1 MEPGMSAPKLTP
13 ITTPQADRLRIFDTT
28 LRDGEQAPGFS
39 MSPSEKLEMA
49 HMLAAIRVDTMEAGF
64 AAASPG
70 DAEAIRRIA
79 DEVRGPTICSLAR
92 ANEKDID
99 AAAYAL
105 EPAQRKRAHIFL
117 ATSPIHREAKLKMSR
132 HQVLMTIERTL
143 NYAADHF
150 DEIEFS
156 AEDALRTEPEFLV
169 EALSCAAA
177 NGADVLNVPDTVGYS
192 EPDEI
197 YRVFKMLVDE
207 VKRPDHVIFSAHCH
221 DDLGLAVAN
230 SLAAVKAGAR
240 QVECALNGIGERA
253 GNCSMEE
260 IIMALQVRADIFPAI
275 SHAKSSEIWPASQ
288 RLSRI
293 TGAAVAPNKA
303 IVGKNAFAHEA
314 GIHQHGML
322 ADRRTYEIMT
332 PESVG
337 APGSSLVLGKHSG
350 KHALSQRLNQ
360 LGYTPGPDEL
370 SRIFAQFKAAADE
383 HGEINDADLIAIME
397 GYSASGSQWTVLR
410 TELRTTAGRK
420 PKQFARVELEHPTRG
435 RISDIASGDG
445 PVAAA
450 FAAVERITGYQTDVI
465 SLETRLRTH
474 EGQRE
479 FVADIEVE
487 IDGRR
492 FTGRARGPDIVT
504 AAIDALLFTLDR
516 GEAKAKADSQN
527 TQTAQAV

>member
-1 MEPGMSAPKLTP
+1 MSAPKLTP
-13 ITTPQADRLRIFDTT
+13 ITSPQPDRLRIFDTT

-39 MSPSEKLEMA
+39 MSPGEKLEMA
-49 HMLAAIRVDTMEAGF
+49 HLLAAIRVDTMEAGF

-79 DEVRGPTICSLAR
+79 EEVRGPTICSLAR

-99 AAAYAL
+99 AAFYAL
-105 EPAQRKRAHIFL
+105 EPAKRKRAHIFL

-132 HQVLMTIERTL
+132 LEVLKTIERTL
-143 NYAADHF
+143 THAADHF

-177 NGADVLNVPDTVGYS
+177 YGADVLNVPDTVGYS

-197 YRVFKMLVDE
+197 YRVFRMLVEE

-260 IIMALQVRADIFPAI
+260 VIMALQVRADIFPAI
-275 SHAKSSEIWPASQ
+275 SHAQSNAIWPASQ

-350 KHALSQRLNQ
+350 KHALTQRLNQ
-360 LGYTPGPDEL
+360 LGYTPEPGEM
-370 SRIFAQFKAAADE
+370 SRIFTQFKAAADE
-383 HGEINDADLIAIME
+383 YGEINDADLIAMME

-410 TELRTTAGRK
+410 TELRTTAGRN

-450 FAAVERITGYQTDVI
+450 FAAVERITGYSTDVI

-474 EGQRE
+474 EGHRE

-527 TQTAQAV
+527 TQTAEAV

>member
-1 MEPGMSAPKLTP
+1 MSAPKLTAVP
-13 ITTPQADRLRIFDTT
+13 TPQPDRLHIFDTT

-39 MSPSEKLEMA
+39 MTAPEKLEMA
-49 HMLAAIRVDTMEAGF
+49 HLLANLRVDTLEAGF

-70 DAEAIRRIA
+70 DSEAVRIIA
-79 DEVRGPTICSLAR
+79 SEVRGPTICSLAR
-92 ANEKDID
+92 ATEKDID

-105 EPAQRKRAHIFL
+105 EPAPRKRLHVFL
-117 ATSPIHREAKLKMSR
+117 ATSPIHRDAKLRMSR
-132 HQVLMTIERTL
+132 HEVLMTIERCL
-143 NYAADHF
+143 DHARGTF

-156 AEDALRTEPEFLV
+156 AEDALRTEPDFLI
-169 EALSCAAA
+169 EAMSCAAA
-177 NGADVLNVPDTVGYS
+177 HGADVLNVPDTVGYS

-197 YRVFKMLVDE
+197 YRVFKSLVDNVE
-207 VKRPDHVIFSAHCH
+207 RPDHVIFSAHCH
-221 DDLGLAVAN
+221 NDLGLAVAN

-253 GNCSMEE
+253 GNCSLEE
-260 IIMALQVRADIFPAI
+260 IVMALQVRADIFPAV
-275 SHAKSSEIWPASQ
+275 SHADATHIWPASQ

-293 TGAAVAPNKA
+293 TGAPVAPNKA
-303 IVGKNAFAHEA
+303 VVGKNAFAHEA
-314 GIHQHGML
+314 GIHQHGMIS
-322 ADRRTYEIMT
+322 DRRTYEIMT

-350 KHALSQRLNQ
+350 KHALAQRLAK
-360 LGYTPGPDEL
+360 LGYQPDPDRL
-370 SRIFAQFKAAADE
+370 QRVFAQFKAAADE
-383 HGEINDADLIAIME
+383 HGEINDADLVAIME

-410 TELRTTAGRK
+410 TELRTTAGRN
-420 PKQFARVELEHPTRG
+420 PKQFARVELEHPRRG

-450 FAAVERITGYQTDVI
+450 FAAVQQITGTQVDVI
-465 SLETRLRTH
+465 CLETRMRANDA
-474 EGQRE
+474 GRE

-492 FTGRARGPDIVT
+492 FSGRARGPDIVT

-516 GEAKAKADSQN
+516 GEAKAKAESQ
-527 TQTAQAV
+527 QSRPAHAV

>member
-1 MEPGMSAPKLTP
+1 MSAPKLTAVE
-13 ITTPQADRLRIFDTT
+13 TPQPERLRIFDTT

-39 MSPSEKLEMA
+39 MTPSEKLEMA
-49 HMLAAIRVDTMEAGF
+49 HLLAAVRVDTIEAGF

-70 DAEAIRRIA
+70 DTQAIRRIA
-79 DEVRGPTICSLAR
+79 EEVRGPTICSLAR
-92 ANEKDID
+92 ATEKDID

-105 EPAQRKRAHIFL
+105 EPAKRKRLHVFL

-132 HQVLMTIERTL
+132 REVIAAIERTL
-143 NYAADHF
+143 EHARGAF
-150 DEIEFS
+150 EEIEFS

-177 NGADVLNVPDTVGYS
+177 HGADVLNVPDTVGYS

-197 YRVFKMLVDE
+197 YRVFKMLTEQVT
-207 VKRPDHVIFSAHCH
+207 RPEHVIFSAHCH
-221 DDLGLAVAN
+221 NDLGLAVAN

-260 IIMALQVRADIFPAI
+260 IVMALQVRADIFPAI
-275 SHAKSSEIWPASQ
+275 SHADTTHIWPASQ

-350 KHALSQRLNQ
+350 KHALSQRLAK
-360 LGYTPGPDEL
+360 LGYTPSAEEL

-383 HGEINDADLIAIME
+383 HGEINDADLVAIME

-410 TELRTTAGRK
+410 TELRTTAGRQ

-435 RISDIASGDG
+435 RMSDIASGEG

-450 FAAVERITGYQTDVI
+450 FAAVEQITGYQADVI
-465 SLETRLRTH
+465 SLETRLRMH
-474 EGQRE
+474 ENVRE

-492 FTGRARGPDIVT
+492 FSGRARGPDIVT

-516 GEAKAKADSQN
+516 GEAKAKAESQH
-527 TQTAQAV
+527 TQAAQAV

>member
-1 MEPGMSAPKLTP
+1 MSAPKLTP
-13 ITTPQADRLRIFDTT
+13 ITSPQPDRLRIFDTT

-39 MSPSEKLEMA
+39 MSPGEKLEMA
-49 HMLAAIRVDTMEAGF
+49 HLLAAIRVDTMEAGF

-79 DEVRGPTICSLAR
+79 EEVRGPTICSLAR
-92 ANEKDID
+92 ASEKDID

-132 HQVLMTIERTL
+132 HEVLMTIERTL
-143 NYAADHF
+143 KHAADHF

-177 NGADVLNVPDTVGYS
+177 HGADVLNVPDTVGYS

-197 YRVFKMLVDE
+197 YKVFKMLVDE
-207 VKRPDHVIFSAHCH
+207 VERPDHVIFSAHCH

-260 IIMALQVRADIFPAI
+260 IIMALNVRADIFPAV
-275 SHAKSSEIWPASQ
+275 SHAQANAIWPASQ

-293 TGAAVAPNKA
+293 TGTAIAPNKA
-303 IVGKNAFAHEA
+303 IVGRNAFAHEA

-350 KHALSQRLNQ
+350 KHALSQRLGQ
-360 LGYTPGPDEL
+360 LGYQPGPDEL
-370 SRIFAQFKAAADE
+370 SRIFAQFKEAADE
-383 HGEINDADLIAIME
+383 HGEINDADLIAMME

-410 TELRTTAGRK
+410 TELRSTAGRK
-420 PKQFARVELEHPTRG
+420 PNQFARVELEHPTRG

-450 FAAVERITGYQTDVI
+450 FAAVERITGYETDVI

-527 TQTAQAV
+527 TKTAQAV

>member
-1 MEPGMSAPKLTP
+1 MSAPKLTP
-13 ITTPQADRLRIFDTT
+13 ITSPQPDRLRIFDTT

-39 MSPSEKLEMA
+39 MSPGEKLEMA
-49 HMLAAIRVDTMEAGF
+49 HLLAAIRVDTMEAGF

-79 DEVRGPTICSLAR
+79 EEVRGPTICSLAR
-92 ANEKDID
+92 ASEKDID

-132 HQVLMTIERTL
+132 HEVLMTIERTL
-143 NYAADHF
+143 KHAADHF

-177 NGADVLNVPDTVGYS
+177 HGADVLNVPDTVGYS

-197 YRVFKMLVDE
+197 YKVFKMLVDE
-207 VKRPDHVIFSAHCH
+207 VERPDHVIFSAHCH

-260 IIMALQVRADIFPAI
+260 IIMALNVRADIFPAV
-275 SHAKSSEIWPASQ
+275 SHAQANAIWPASQ

-293 TGAAVAPNKA
+293 TGTAIAPNKA
-303 IVGKNAFAHEA
+303 IVGRNAFAHEA

-350 KHALSQRLNQ
+350 KHALSQRLGQ
-360 LGYTPGPDEL
+360 LGYQPGPEEL
-370 SRIFAQFKAAADE
+370 SRIFGQFKEAADE
-383 HGEINDADLIAIME
+383 HGEINDADLIAMME

-450 FAAVERITGYQTDVI
+450 FAAVERITGYETDVI

-527 TQTAQAV
+527 TKTAQAV

>member
-1 MEPGMSAPKLTP
+1 MSAPKLSP
-13 ITTPQADRLRIFDTT
+13 LPSSQPERLHIFDTT

-39 MSPSEKLEMA
+39 MTAPEKLEMA
-49 HMLAAIRVDTMEAGF
+49 HLLANLRVDTMEAGF

-70 DAEAIRRIA
+70 DAEAIRLIA
-79 DEVRGPTICSLAR
+79 QEVRGPTICSLAR
-92 ANEKDID
+92 ATENDID

-105 EPAQRKRAHIFL
+105 EPAQRSRLHVFI
-117 ATSPIHREAKLKMSR
+117 ATSPIHREAKLRLSR
-132 HQVLMTIERTL
+132 REVIQTIERCL
-143 NYAADHF
+143 KHAAGRF

-156 AEDALRTEPEFLV
+156 AEDALRTEPEFLI
-169 EALSCAAA
+169 EALSCAAG

-197 YRVFKMLVDE
+197 YRVFADLVAKVE
-207 VKRPDHVIFSAHCH
+207 RPDHVIFSAHCH
-221 DDLGLAVAN
+221 NDLGLAVAN

-240 QVECALNGIGERA
+240 QVECAINGIGERA
-253 GNCSMEE
+253 GNCSLEE
-260 IIMALQVRADIFPAI
+260 IVMALQVRADIFPAV
-275 SHAKSSEIWPASQ
+275 SHADATQIWAASQ
-288 RLSRI
+288 RLSRM
-293 TGAAVAPNKA
+293 TGTAVAPNKA

-314 GIHQHGML
+314 GIHQHGMI

-337 APGSSLVLGKHSG
+337 VPGSSLVLGKHSG
-350 KHALSQRLNQ
+350 KHALSQRLAK
-360 LGYTPGPDEL
+360 LGYQPDPDRL
-370 SRIFAQFKAAADE
+370 NDIFAQFKAAADL
-383 HGEINDADLIAIME
+383 HGEINDADLVAMME

-420 PKQFARVELEHPTRG
+420 PKQFARIELEHPVRG

-450 FAAVERITGYQTDVI
+450 FAAVQRITGTDVDII
-465 SLETRLRTH
+465 SLETRMRANGT
-474 EGQRE
+474 GRE

-492 FTGRARGPDIVT
+492 FSGRARGPDIVT

-516 GEAKAKADSQN
+516 GEAYDRAEANQP
-527 TQTAQAV
+527 TPAHAV

>member
-1 MEPGMSAPKLTP
+1 MSAPQLTP
-13 ITTPQADRLRIFDTT
+13 IKTAQTERLHIFDTT

-39 MSPSEKLEMA
+39 MTPSEKLEMA
-49 HMLAAIRVDTMEAGF
+49 HLLSNLRVDTMEAGF

-70 DAEAIRRIA
+70 DAEAIRLIA
-79 DEVRGPTICSLAR
+79 AEVKGPTICSLAR
-92 ANEKDID
+92 ASEKDID

-105 EPAQRKRAHIFL
+105 EPARRSRLHVFL

-132 HQVLMTIERTL
+132 HDVLKTIERCL
-143 NYAADHF
+143 DHARGRF

-156 AEDALRTEPEFLV
+156 AEDALRTEPDFLV
-169 EALSCAAA
+169 EALSCAAR

-197 YRVFKMLVDE
+197 YRVFANLVDKVE
-207 VKRPDHVIFSAHCH
+207 RPEHVIFSAHCH
-221 DDLGLAVAN
+221 NDLGLAVAN

-253 GNCSMEE
+253 GNCSLEE
-260 IIMALQVRADIFPAI
+260 IVMALQVRADIFPAI
-275 SHAKSSEIWPASQ
+275 SHADATQIWPASQ
-288 RLSRI
+288 RLTRI
-293 TGAAVAPNKA
+293 TGSGVAPNKA

-314 GIHQHGML
+314 GIHQHGMI

-350 KHALSQRLNQ
+350 KHALNQRLAK
-360 LGYTPGPDEL
+360 LGYQPDPDRL
-370 SRIFAQFKAAADE
+370 NAIFAQFKAAADE
-383 HGEINDADLIAIME
+383 HGELNDSDLVAMME

-420 PKQFARVELEHPTRG
+420 PKQFARIELEHPQRG
-435 RISDIASGDG
+435 RMSDIASGDG

-450 FAAVERITGYQTDVI
+450 FAAVQRITGTDADVI
-465 SLETRLRTH
+465 RLETRMRANGTV
-474 EGQRE
+474 RE

-487 IDGRR
+487 LNGRR

-516 GEAKAKADSQN
+516 GEAFGRAE
-527 TQTAQAV
+527 TQQRKPAQAV